1 VSVIDHIAAEHRDAF
16 VGVLSQQAPALLEAL
31 LGEDLPS
38 YQEWEAVQEV
48 LNDEFSKYYGPDH
61 EPDETGV
68 RIDNA
73 LGAFM
78 AQFPGDELPDY
89 PYR

>member
-1 VSVIDHIAAEHRDAF
+1 VSVIDRIAAEHRDAF
-16 VGVLSQQAPALLEAL
+16 VAVLAQEDPALLETL
-31 LGEDLPS
+31 RGKDVPS
-38 YQEWEAVQEV
+38 YQEWETVQEV
-48 LNDEFSKYYGPDH
+48 LNDEFSRYYGPDH

-68 RIDNA
+68 KIDNA

-78 AQFPGDELPDY
+78 TQFPGDELPDY